1 MIKAIP
7 YLSFVID
14 SLTETMKSSKASVK
28 NTAILHNLCHLKS
41 ILPNVTWWKRIF
53 NYVKRFVEIR
63 NEVVEVNS
71 YEDGI
76 ITINKSQQFLVKAR
90 KYGAMLSQI
99 NLFTKTL
106 QTELYSLA
114 DFRFDL
120 DELTAA
126 VEEARTDATK
136 KVT

>member
-1 MIKAIP
+1 M
-7 YLSFVID
+7 
-14 SLTETMKSSKASVK
+14 
-28 NTAILHNLCHLKS
+28 
-41 ILPNVTWWKRIF
+41 
-53 NYVKRFVEIR
+53 KRFVEIR
-63 NEVVEVNS
+63 NEVVQVNS